1 MSRCHD
7 RSSASLLVTACV
19 LDNTGSFMF
28 SLSHRL
34 THFLI
39 TYRWPLFGLAVLA
52 AVCAYP
58 SASRMQFDRSI
69 ENMFSPDDPLLP
81 PYHRLQ
87 DTFGG
92 NEVVMAVYVD
102 PDLLNPDGSGIARL
116 VEIAGR
122 CRAVPG
128 VHDVLSLDR
137 PIGEEVVN
145 DDNPLALPTQMLFEN
160 YTHGADGTTVAAVC
174 MLIPESKSSI
184 SRRETIDRL
193 HEIIRNPPG
202 GLSPGWLAGEPVM
215 VSDGLRYVE
224 EDGHRLG
231 TWSTI
236 LLSVVIL
243 LCFRS
248 LRWVLI
254 PLLVVQLTLLLT
266 KATLVVSGL
275 RLSLVSSMLA
285 AIVTVVGIAT
295 VVHLIVRFREG
306 RLAGLAPR
314 EALTR
319 AGTLL
324 TVPIFWACATDTV
337 GFGALLVADVGPI
350 QDFGRMMAIGSFL
363 VLVSVALVVPA
374 LALVGRFNTIPKEA
388 WGEARLAAGL
398 IKLPERAAR
407 HPFLITAVMILVL
420 GLGVTGVLR
429 LQVETDF
436 TKNFRH
442 DSPIVG
448 AYEFVEEKLGGAGVL
463 DVLLPAPER
472 LDWNYLQRAQRL
484 EQRLRTEVMVLDENG
499 ESIPGLT
506 KVISLS
512 DAVIASSVMD
522 LDKVRIRAIRAS
534 LVRASLSAM
543 QERIPAFYAALYG
556 QEPGTERHYFRV
568 MLRAR
573 ERQNAEQKQSVIEQV
588 TRITREEFPPTE
600 AVAGAEVTGFYVL
613 LTNLIE
619 SIIRDQWV
627 TFGVAAAG
635 IFLMMTIA
643 FRNPLYAVIAMV
655 PNALPILL
663 VLGVMGWL
671 DLRVNMGAAMIAA
684 VSMGLSV
691 DSSIHYITS
700 FQRARR
706 EGKTV
711 LESLAEVQQ
720 TVGLAVVFS
729 TLALIVGFSIL
740 CTSEFVPTI
749 YFGVLVSLSM
759 LGGLVGNL
767 LLLPLLLRT
776 LPDRSKSE
784 RS

>member
-1 MSRCHD
+1 MPPFSYP
-7 RSSASLLVTACV
+7 LTA
-19 LDNTGSFMF
+19 
-28 SLSHRL
+28 
-34 THFLI
+34 FLI
-39 TYRWPLFGLAVLA
+39 TYRWPLLALAVVA

-81 PYHRLQ
+81 PYHLLR

-102 PDLLNPDGSGIARL
+102 PDLLNSDKSGIRRL
-116 VEIAGR
+116 AEIAGR

-137 PIGEEVVN
+137 PLGEDVV
-145 DDNPLALPTQMLFEN
+145 DIDNPLALPTQALFEN
-160 YTHGADGTTVAAVC
+160 YTHGADRRTAAAVC
-174 MLIPESKSSI
+174 LLIPESKSTVP
-184 SRRETIDRL
+184 RRETIDRL
-193 HEIIRNPPG
+193 HGIIRNLPD
-202 GLSPGWLAGEPVM
+202 GLQPGWLAGEPVM
-215 VSDGLRYVE
+215 VSVGLRYVE
-224 EDGHRLG
+224 EDGQRLG
-231 TWSTI
+231 VWSTI
-236 LLSVVIL
+236 LLSAVIL

-254 PLLVVQLTLLLT
+254 PILVVQLTLLLT
-266 KATLVVSGL
+266 KAALVVSGL

-314 EALTR
+314 DALAR

-324 TVPIFWACATDTV
+324 AAPIFWACATDAV
-337 GFGALLVADVGPI
+337 GFGALLAADVGPI
-350 QDFGRMMAIGSFL
+350 QDFGMMMAIGSLL
-363 VLVSVALVVPA
+363 VLVSVAFVVPA
-374 LALVGRFNTIPKEA
+374 LALAGRFDAFPKQA
-388 WGEARLAAGL
+388 WGERRLAAGL
-398 IKLPERAAR
+398 TRLPERVAR
-407 HPFLITAVMILVL
+407 HPKSMVVVTLLVL
-420 GLGVTGVLR
+420 GFAVIGVLR
-429 LQVETDF
+429 LRVESDF
-436 TKNFRH
+436 TKNFRS

-448 AYEFVEEKLGGAGVL
+448 AYEFVEGNLGGAGVL

-472 LDWNYLQRAQRL
+472 LDWSYLKRTQRL
-484 EQRLRTEVMVLDENG
+484 EQRLRNEVVVLDANG
-499 ESIPGLT
+499 LSAPGLT
-506 KVISLS
+506 KALSLS

-522 LDKVRIRAIRAS
+522 LDKDRMKAIRSS
-534 LVRASLSAM
+534 LVRASLTGM
-543 QERIPAFYAALYG
+543 QNKMPAFYSLLYG
-556 QEPGTERHYFRV
+556 QAPGSERYYFRI

-573 ERQNAEQKQSVIEQV
+573 ERQDADQKQRLIEQV
-588 TRITREEFPPTE
+588 RRITLEEFPPTD
-600 AVAGAEVTGFYVL
+600 ALPPAEVTGFYVL

-619 SIIRDQWV
+619 SMIRDQWV

-635 IFLMMTIA
+635 IFVMMTIA
-643 FRNPLYAVIAMV
+643 FRNPLLAAIAMV

-663 VLGVMGWL
+663 VLGLMGWL
-671 DLRVNMGAAMIAA
+671 ELRINMGAAMIAA

-691 DSSIHYITS
+691 DSSIHYITA
-700 FQRARR
+700 FRRAQR
-706 EGKTV
+706 EGKSV
-711 LESLAEVQQ
+711 PEALAEVQQ

-749 YFGVLVSLSM
+749 YFGILVSLSM

-767 LLLPLLLRT
+767 VLVPLLLRT
-776 LPDRSKSE
+776 AFA
-784 RS
+784 

>member
-1 MSRCHD
+1 M
-7 RSSASLLVTACV
+7 
-19 LDNTGSFMF
+19 MF
-28 SLSHRL
+28 SISHRL
-34 THFLI
+34 TNFLI
-39 TYRWPLFGLAVLA
+39 SSRWPLLGLAVVL
-52 AVCAYP
+52 AVCAYSP
-58 SASRMQFDRSI
+58 ASRMQFDRSI
-69 ENMFSPDDPLLP
+69 ENMFSPADPLLP
-81 PYHRLQ
+81 PYHLLQ

-102 PDLLNPDGSGIARL
+102 PDLLNSNRSGIERL
-116 VEIAGR
+116 AKIAGQ

-137 PIGEEVVN
+137 PIGEAVV
-145 DDNPLALPTQMLFEN
+145 DRDNPLAQPTQLLFEN
-160 YTHGADGTTVAAVC
+160 YTHGADARTVAAVC
-174 MLIPESKSSI
+174 LLLPESKSSV

-193 HEIIRNPPG
+193 QAIIRNLPD
-202 GLSPGWLAGEPVM
+202 GLPPGWLAGEPVM

-224 EDGHRLG
+224 EDGQRLG

-248 LRWVLI
+248 LRWVVI

-266 KATLVVSGL
+266 KAALVLSGL
-275 RLSLVSSMLA
+275 RLSLVSSMLV

-324 TVPIFWACATDTV
+324 AAPIFWAIATDTV
-337 GFGALLVADVGPI
+337 GFGALLAADVGPI
-350 QDFGRMMAIGSFL
+350 QDFGRMMVIGSLL

-374 LALVGRFNTIPKEA
+374 LALVGRFDNIPKQA
-388 WGEARLAAGL
+388 WGESHLSAGL
-398 IKLPERAAR
+398 TRLPERAAK
-407 HPFLITAVMILVL
+407 HPLLTTVVMLLVSAL
-420 GLGVTGVLR
+420 SVTGVLR

-448 AYEFVEEKLGGAGVL
+448 AYDFVEENLGGAGVL
-463 DVLLPAPER
+463 DVILPAPEQ
-472 LDWNYLQRAQRL
+472 LDWNYLQRVQRL
-484 EQRLRTEVMVLDENG
+484 EQRLRNEVLVLDEDG
-499 ESIPGLT
+499 QSAPGLT

-512 DAVIASSVMD
+512 DAVIASSVVD
-522 LDKVRIRAIRAS
+522 LNRIRLKAIRAS
-534 LVRASLSAM
+534 LVRASLAGM
-543 QERIPAFYAALYG
+543 QLRIPAFYAALYG
-556 QEPGTERHYFRV
+556 QEPGTDRHYFRI

-573 ERQNAEQKQSVIEQV
+573 ERQDARQKQSIIDRV
-588 TRITREEFPPTE
+588 TQLTLEEFPTAAAIPE
-600 AVAGAEVTGFYVL
+600 SPVTGFYVL

-619 SIIRDQWV
+619 SMIRDQWV

-643 FRNPLYAVIAMV
+643 FRNPLYAAIAMV

-663 VLGVMGWL
+663 VLGLMGWL
-671 DLRVNMGAAMIAA
+671 DLRINMGAAMIAA

-700 FQRARR
+700 FQRARC
-706 EGKTV
+706 EGKGV
-711 LESLAEVQQ
+711 VEALAEVQQ

-749 YFGVLVSLSM
+749 YFGVLVSFSM

-767 LLLPLLLRT
+767 LLLPLMLRA
-776 LPDRSKSE
+776 LPDRT
-784 RS
+784 RQAT